1 MGMGRNRARRPI
13 RLPPADLATRK
24 LPGTRQIARAWFR
37 VHAIATKAISFKLK
51 PTHRYSHPDCAFP
64 ILYVAMDPET
74 CLWEVFGDAV
84 FDHGHALPKTQWD
97 DLMMSRIDV
106 PHLLVCDLSK
116 TKTRSALTVDLAAL
130 MTHDLSIPQAWGLAI
145 QKHPANVLAIKF
157 KSRFT
162 GSACLA
168 LFDRGGIRH
177 QLRETPLGPL
187 SQSDVALSWLTK
199 HQVTLV

>member
-1 MGMGRNRARRPI
+1 MAGNKPTRPI
-13 RLPPADLATRK
+13 RLPPADFGTRK
-24 LPGTRQIARAWFR
+24 LPSTRQIARAWFR
-37 VHAIATKAISFKLK
+37 VHVITTKAISFNLK
-51 PTHRYSHPDCAFP
+51 PTHRYSHPDSSFP

-116 TKTRSALTVDLAAL
+116 TTTRGALTVDLAAL
-130 MTHDLSIPQAWGLAI
+130 MNDDVSIPQAWGLAI
-145 QKHPANVLAIKF
+145 QKHPANVLALKF

-162 GSACLA
+162 GGACLA
-168 LFDRGGIRH
+168 LFDCGGIRQ
-177 QLRETPLGPL
+177 QLRETPLGPI
-187 SQSDVALSWLTK
+187 SQSDAALNWLTK

>member
-1 MGMGRNRARRPI
+1 MAGDPPPRPI
-13 RLPPADLATRK
+13 RLPPADFGTRK
-24 LPGTRQIARAWFR
+24 LPSTRQIARAWFR
-37 VHAIATKAISFKLK
+37 VHASAAHAIVFNLK
-51 PTHRYSHPDCAFP
+51 PSHRFSHPDCPSP

-116 TKTRSALTVDLAAL
+116 TTTRGALTVDLAAL
-130 MTHDLSIPQAWGLAI
+130 MNDDVSIPQAWGLAI
-145 QKHPANVLAIKF
+145 QKHPANAVAIKF

-162 GSACLA
+162 SHACLA
-168 LFDRGGIRH
+168 IFDRVGIRR
-177 QLRETPLGPL
+177 QLQETPLGPL
-187 SQSDVALSWLTK
+187 SEVDLALTWLTK